1 MLYPLSYRGLSG
13 SGRDRTADLLFFTQT
28 LVPAELQSLAR
39 MIVAESMTPVIVA
52 ESMTPANPHDSSQPC
67 QVADST

>member
-39 MIVAESMTPVIVA
+39 MIVAESMTP
-52 ESMTPANPHDSSQPC
+52 ANPHDSSQPC